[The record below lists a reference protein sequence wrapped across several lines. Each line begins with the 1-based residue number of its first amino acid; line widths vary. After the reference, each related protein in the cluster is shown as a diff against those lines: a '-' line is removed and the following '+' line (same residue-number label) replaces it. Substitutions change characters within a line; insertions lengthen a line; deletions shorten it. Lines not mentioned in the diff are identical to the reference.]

1 VIWKGIEAQLFL
13 RIVVRGVGTHSSYSQ
28 NSNTAKARDPSQREI
43 ARGKKVTEMHNI
55 AAENVTTMG
64 NKEGAK
70 KLQQDGH
77 LKFYSSSSSGWK
89 IPHQSPSGGNL
100 ALNRNEF
107 TNAYVGEESDEENTV
122 TAPRAVVLD
131 IAAAMNMLA
140 VEDSGE
146 TNGNQKITDNQ
157 VTKVVLA
164 VKNTWSYNIRVNEG
178 SDKRSRRI
186 GGKKQED
193 EYRGRENGTEEEAAS
208 PGAAGQ
214 LTGANERAGQEP

>member
-1 VIWKGIEAQLFL
+1 
-13 RIVVRGVGTHSSYSQ
+13 
-28 NSNTAKARDPSQREI
+28 
-43 ARGKKVTEMHNI
+43 
-55 AAENVTTMG
+55 
-64 NKEGAK
+64 
-70 KLQQDGH
+70 
-77 LKFYSSSSSGWK
+77 
-89 IPHQSPSGGNL
+89 L
-100 ALNRNEF
+100 ALNGNEF
-107 TNAYVGEESDEENTV
+107 TNAAVGEESDEENTV
-122 TAPRAVVLD
+122 TTPKAVVLD

-146 TNGNQKITDNQ
+146 TNGKQKITDNQ

-193 EYRGRENGTEEEAAS
+193 EYRGRENGTEEEAS